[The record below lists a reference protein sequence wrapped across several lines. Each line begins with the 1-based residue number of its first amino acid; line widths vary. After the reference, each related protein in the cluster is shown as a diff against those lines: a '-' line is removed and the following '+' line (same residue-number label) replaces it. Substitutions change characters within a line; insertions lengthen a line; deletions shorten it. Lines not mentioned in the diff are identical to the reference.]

1 MWWILF
7 AVIQIGVIV
16 TGIRNEQ
23 RAGLWS
29 WSKFVFA
36 IGFGLLEV
44 IIMVVPLSYIDLKS
58 RWFVPVMSAAGCI
71 AALNFIWMIIV
82 ARRWKLPDA
91 RGQQPVRSSRSSAD
105 VSKPNSCTSSAP
117 KDINPVSGI

>member
-1 MWWILF
+1 MAWIIFVFL
-7 AVIQIGVIV
+7 QVIV
-16 TGIRNEQ
+16 IVSGIRQEQ

-44 IIMVVPLSYIDLKS
+44 AIVGAPLYFFGLKDPRFMPFFIAAWVV
-58 RWFVPVMSAAGCI
+58 

-82 ARRWKLPDA
+82 ARRWKLPDG
-91 RGQQPVRSSRSSAD
+91 R
-105 VSKPNSCTSSAP
+105 TSIQAYRDEHP
-117 KDINPVSGI
+117 KS